1 MKATVS
7 EKLFCLLLLALLGG
21 GCVQLQQEEK
31 ALPVMQQAVRS
42 RLLKFQATEL
52 LAQAAKERFQ
62 SEKAVTVFT
71 LKTGYKETWNAETD
85 PALEVL
91 EEAIRYGLTVLS
103 ADPQKTAEK
112 VTGAKLDFM
121 TACKVLKLKHTS
133 SSSSRRDSLA
143 ELELMTGWE
152 RKKIEQF
159 AAFALETGDIA
170 PFHIDLASERLLDE
184 KGNAAAF
191 DLAADL
197 YRHTNEAKLRQ
208 AERLR
213 RAMLN
218 RYLLQIKSSG
228 NINFPELKTALWRGR
243 LFSDFFKEL

>member
-7 EKLFCLLLLALLGG
+7 EKIFCFLFLLLFAG
-21 GCVQLQQEEK
+21 GCVAFQQPENTLS
-31 ALPVMQQAVRS
+31 AMQQAVRS
-42 RLLKFQATEL
+42 RLLKFQATEF
-52 LAQAAKERFQ
+52 LAQTARERFQ

-71 LKTGYKETWNAETD
+71 LKTGYKETWNVETD

-91 EEAIRYGLTVLS
+91 EEAIRYGLTVAAS
-103 ADPQKTAEK
+103 DPQGTAEK

-121 TACKVLKLKHTS
+121 TSCKLLKLKHAAPS
-133 SSSSRRDSLA
+133 ARRDHLA

-159 AAFALETGDIA
+159 ANLPLEAGEIA

-197 YRHTNEAKLRQ
+197 YRHTNEARLRQ
-208 AERLR
+208 AERFR

-243 LFSDFFKEL
+243 LFSEFFKEL

>member
-121 TACKVLKLKHTS
+121 TACKVLKLKHAS